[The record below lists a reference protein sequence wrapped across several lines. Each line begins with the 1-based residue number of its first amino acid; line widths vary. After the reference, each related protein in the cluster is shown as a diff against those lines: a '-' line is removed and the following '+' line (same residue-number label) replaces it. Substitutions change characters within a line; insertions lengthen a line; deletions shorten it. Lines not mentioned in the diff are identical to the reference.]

1 MFSSTNSAG
10 ADQFPTRPKCHDDFI
25 HFPIASM
32 ISYCQHDS
40 PIANNILLFPSTFFL
55 FPAGYKNKKPPVI
68 QREASLTKYK
78 LNELTQ
84 IYNLK
89 TKNTIYF
96 NKKS

>member
-1 MFSSTNSAG
+1 MTYIFKTSGFYCFHEQTAQ
-10 ADQFPTRPKCHDDFI
+10 ARI
-25 HFPIASM
+25 
-32 ISYCQHDS
+32 ISR
-40 PIANNILLFPSTFFL
+40 LL
-55 FPAGYKNKKPPVI
+55 AGYKNKKPPVI

-96 NKKS
+96 NKKSQKHNKHQNKRQ